1 MTHTYDAIYHD
12 IIDCL
17 TAALDAKDIYTSGHS
32 TRVADTSC
40 ALGSLL
46 GLKERDL
53 ECLHIA
59 AHLHDIGKI
68 GVPDHIIHKN
78 GRLTE
83 NEWILMKE
91 HTLIGYNILKKADSL
106 KSIAQIILH
115 HHENYNGS
123 GYPHKLKDEEIPFNS
138 RIIAVC
144 DSIDAMLTDRP
155 YRKKLSYNLCKQ
167 EIIKNSEIKYD
178 PKIVKCLI
186 EHWYTI
192 VVYYYKQQ

>member
-1 MTHTYDAIYHD
+1 MTHTYDIIYHD

-17 TAALDAKDIYTSGHS
+17 TAALDAKDIYTAGHS

-91 HTLIGYNILKKADSL
+91 HSLIGYNILEKADSL

-115 HHENYNGS
+115 HHENYDGS
-123 GYPHKLKDEEIPFNS
+123 GYPQKLKGEEIPFNS
-138 RIIAVC
+138 RVIAVV
-144 DSIDAMLTDRP
+144 
-155 YRKKLSYNLCKQ
+155 N
-167 EIIKNSEIKYD
+167 
-178 PKIVKCLI
+178 
-186 EHWYTI
+186 
-192 VVYYYKQQ
+192 